1 MKSSTTPTDSFHLIL
16 QTNSPGELASWVKPI
31 VMYCKQ
37 NHSGVFITL
46 CLAPCQYASGYE
58 YEAVK
63 SITEID
69 EVFKPNETIKLC
81 IGLKKLKKK
90 ASKGAI
96 LCLGGDPLYTQLLK
110 LRTRFS
116 ANIYTEHKRKPGL
129 FFDNILFKHKIGDLM
144 QSRVQNYL
152 LETQD
157 IYKKYRLEKKD
168 YILFFPSSRPK
179 HFEVFSDI
187 CLKIATLLIKK
198 QSSIDVI
205 MPIASTIPEDQKNK
219 FKNKITSSRIKAL
232 TGDSLDFMSI
242 SKLMVSLPGTNT
254 AEAMYMHLPM
264 ITLVPFN
271 RLDLLDIDG
280 LLGLL
285 LKAPYLGGL
294 LKQLIFPHLI
304 KKVKFIS
311 LPNIITKS
319 SIVPEIRTFIKTK
332 ETTNII
338 LDLLN
343 NQKKL
348 KEIQLNLKKVQHK
361 QDVEKTIINK
371 III

>member
-1 MKSSTTPTDSFHLIL
+1 
-16 QTNSPGELASWVKPI
+16 
-31 VMYCKQ
+31 
-37 NHSGVFITL
+37 
-46 CLAPCQYASGYE
+46 
-58 YEAVK
+58 
-63 SITEID
+63 
-69 EVFKPNETIKLC
+69 
-81 IGLKKLKKK
+81 
-90 ASKGAI
+90 
-96 LCLGGDPLYTQLLK
+96 
-110 LRTRFS
+110 
-116 ANIYTEHKRKPGL
+116 KPGL